1 MDVRMLEEVFVISET
16 ATKHR
21 WTELSQEEVAPG
33 IIRAYLTGERVTVAR
48 FTLAAG
54 AIVPTHK
61 HDQEQI
67 SSVLRGALRF
77 TIGAGEGTIV
87 RAGEVIPIPP
97 GAEHG
102 VVAVE
107 DSEVIDVFCPIR
119 QDWLDR
125 TDTYF
130 KK

>member
-1 MDVRMLEEVFVISET
+1 MEVLVISDT
-16 ATKHR
+16 VAKHK
-21 WTELSQEEVAPG
+21 WTELGQEEVAPG

-54 AIVPTHK
+54 SIVPNHK

-67 SSVLRGALRF
+67 TTVIRGALRF
-77 TIGAGEGTIV
+77 TIGPSEGTIV

-102 VVAVE
+102 VVAIE
-107 DSEVIDVFCPIR
+107 DSEAIDVFCPIR

-125 TDTYF
+125 TDAYF